1 MEDQITAADLEGV
14 VDAPSDNEGDDN
26 VDMDQVH
33 AKMMRDQDKQEQE
46 ELIRQVQD
54 GWANN
59 GKRGGRR
66 RRGQFDEGY
75 MNEGAN
81 NRHRKRL
88 RLDGSEDDE
97 NEEDEEGLDEEDMLA
112 RRAERDA
119 IRRGSDDEA
128 RYSDEYDEDEEGDEG
143 FNNRNKVDAEELAE
157 RNAAAAVRRRA
168 YRSQALRKQ
177 KITADMDIANG
188 GRGPNIL
195 RQQSV
200 VEDDDESQRIL
211 GLTRRHNDA
220 SQNSL
225 MARVVDSSQNGGY
238 DASLLA
244 VDSAGLVG
252 IEAAGG
258 GKNMQTLYARVT
270 AGQGAGSSVGSS
282 SSASSSSFSS
292 LGKRRRPKS
301 CEPSI
306 GGSTASNAAAL
317 STNVFQPFSRRTFT
331 QMSSFRTSSISISQ
345 HSWSS
350 KSQSSNAQAIVK
362 DRGSKKAFVWRTD
375 SQSMSQFG
383 GLDADGE
390 SGGGGGG
397 GAFSFR
403 PLSNGAVSRDGITK
417 GKTPG
422 TAARGHR
429 GAVMHH
435 RGGGPGL
442 PSASD
447 SMIGS
452 KRPASGGLFQALSSS
467 NNFRKKARA

>member
-1 MEDQITAADLEGV
+1 MEDEITAADLEGV
-14 VDAPSDNEGDDN
+14 VDTPSDNEGDDN

-46 ELIRQVQD
+46 DLIRQVQE
-54 GWANN
+54 GWVNN
-59 GKRGGRR
+59 GKRGSRR

-119 IRRGSDDEA
+119 IRRGSDDEEY
-128 RYSDEYDEDEEGDEG
+128 YSDEYDDDLGEGRDVG
-143 FNNRNKVDAEELAE
+143 DRVDAEELAE

-177 KITADMDIANG
+177 RRTATLDISNG
-188 GRGPNIL
+188 GRGLNSSRP
-195 RQQSV
+195 QSI

-225 MARVVDSSQNGGY
+225 LSRSVDSIRNSGY

-244 VDSAGLVG
+244 GDSASMVG

-270 AGQGAGSSVGSS
+270 AGRAGGTATGTSKSSSSSS
-282 SSASSSSFSS
+282 SSAKLPDRQRS
-292 LGKRRRPKS
+292 KS
-301 CEPSI
+301 CEPAI
-306 GGSTASNAAAL
+306 GKTDGASFGPA
-317 STNVFQPFSRRTFT
+317 TNVFQPFRRTFT
-331 QMSSFRTSSISISQ
+331 QMSSFRTSSMSMSQ

-350 KSQSSNAQAIVK
+350 KSQSSSNHGIAKA
-362 DRGSKKAFVWRTD
+362 RGIKTAFVWRSE
-375 SQSMSQFG
+375 SQSVSQFAN
-383 GLDADGE
+383 LDGDGE
-390 SGGGGGG
+390 FGGGSDGS
-397 GAFSFR
+397 AFSFR
-403 PLSNGAVSRDGITK
+403 ALSNKAASRDGFPK

-422 TAARGHR
+422 TASRGQRPTAYHR
-429 GAVMHH
+429 DGGAS
-435 RGGGPGL
+435 L
-442 PSASD
+442 PAK
-447 SMIGS
+447 IGAGS
-452 KRPASGGLFQALSSS
+452 KAAGTKRPASGSLFQALSSS
-467 NNFRKKARA
+467 NHFKKRVKS